1 MYFKKMI
8 QLKKILKNNF
18 NINKFKNIYYKLT
31 KIKYILNNIHNYKNE
46 YSISNNYILKMI
58 IFAFLLYLYF

>member
-18 NINKFKNIYYKLT
+18 NINKFKNIYYNLT